1 MMRKNPF
8 SQNSPST
15 AAFLV
20 LAIAIG
26 ISFVIPFYF
35 MFVTSLKTND
45 QYLVQ
50 KLLPVFPLS
59 LENYRWAFDKQNIL
73 RNYTN
78 NLIILVGTLIPF
90 LLLVMTT
97 GFGIGKIEF
106 RGRRISLYLISAVMI
121 LPQMVLTV
129 PLYRELAQLRLLD
142 SRLGLILVYLAYFGP
157 YSAYL
162 MTTYFRDVPDTFIE
176 AALIDGATP
185 WHVFWHIMAPMAR
198 PMIMTVTIIASQQ
211 IWNELTFAL
220 ILIRS
225 SAQRTIMAAMA
236 LLSGQ
241 YGMGAVKSMA
251 MLFLA
256 SLPMLLIYLFFQ
268 RYIQQ
273 GVLAGG
279 IKE

>member
-1 MMRKNPF
+1 
-8 SQNSPST
+8 
-15 AAFLV
+15 
-20 LAIAIG
+20 
-26 ISFVIPFYF
+26 
-35 MFVTSLKTND
+35 
-45 QYLVQ
+45 
-50 KLLPVFPLS
+50 
-59 LENYRWAFDKQNIL
+59 
-73 RNYTN
+73 
-78 NLIILVGTLIPF
+78 
-90 LLLVMTT
+90 
-97 GFGIGKIEF
+97 
-106 RGRRISLYLISAVMI
+106 
-121 LPQMVLTV
+121 
-129 PLYRELAQLRLLD
+129 
-142 SRLGLILVYLAYFGP
+142 
-157 YSAYL
+157 

>member
-1 MMRKNPF
+1 MTTRNKPAKIF
-8 SQNSPST
+8 I
-15 AAFLV
+15 FLV
-20 LAIAIG
+20 ILF
-26 ISFVIPFYF
+26 ISLGFLLPFYF
-35 MFVTSLKTND
+35 MIVTSLKTGD
-45 QYLVQ
+45 QYLSQ
-50 KLLPVFPLS
+50 KILPMIPFTM
-59 LENYRWAFDKQNIL
+59 ENYQWAFEKQDIL
-73 RNYTN
+73 LNYMN
-78 NLIILVGTLIPF
+78 NVIILVGTLIPF

-97 GFGIGKIEF
+97 GFGIGKIQF
-106 RGRRISLYLISAVMI
+106 PGRIFSLYLISAVMI

-129 PLYRELAQLRLLD
+129 PLYRELAQLKLLD
-142 SRLGLILVYLAYFGP
+142 SIPGLILIYLAYFGP

-176 AALIDGATP
+176 AALIDGANP
-185 WHVFWHIMAPMAR
+185 WRVFWHIMAPMAR
-198 PMIMTVTIIASQQ
+198 PMIITVTIIASQQ

-225 SAQRTIMAAMA
+225 SGKRTIMAAMA

-241 YGMGAVKSMA
+241 YGMETVKSMA
-251 MLFLA
+251 MLLLA

>member
-1 MMRKNPF
+1 MSLHPITRRNAVKY
-8 SQNSPST
+8 T
-15 AAFLV
+15 FLV
-20 LAIAIG
+20 LIIIIG
-26 ISFVIPFYF
+26 ISFIIPFYF
-35 MFVTSLKTND
+35 MFVTSFKTSD

-50 KLLPVFPLS
+50 KLLPTFPLS
-59 LENYRWAFDKQNIL
+59 LENYRWAFEKQKIL
-73 RNYTN
+73 LNYVN
-78 NLIILVGTLIPF
+78 NLIILVGTLVPF

-97 GFGIGKIEF
+97 GFYIGKIQF
-106 RGRRISLYLISAVMI
+106 PGRRLSLYLISAVMI

-129 PLYRELAQLRLLD
+129 PLYRELAQIRLLD

-185 WHVFWHIMAPMAR
+185 WHVFWHIMTPMAR
-198 PMIMTVTIIASQQ
+198 PMIMTVIIIASQQ

-225 SAQRTIMAAMA
+225 SVQRTIMAAMA

>member
-1 MMRKNPF
+1 
-8 SQNSPST
+8 
-15 AAFLV
+15 
-20 LAIAIG
+20 
-26 ISFVIPFYF
+26 
-35 MFVTSLKTND
+35 
-45 QYLVQ
+45 
-50 KLLPVFPLS
+50 
-59 LENYRWAFDKQNIL
+59 
-73 RNYTN
+73 
-78 NLIILVGTLIPF
+78 
-90 LLLVMTT
+90 MTT
-97 GFGIGKIEF
+97 GFYIGKIQF
-106 RGRRISLYLISAVMI
+106 PGRRLSLYLISAVMI

-129 PLYRELAQLRLLD
+129 PLYRELAQIRLLD

-185 WHVFWHIMAPMAR
+185 WHVFWHIMTPMAR
-198 PMIMTVTIIASQQ
+198 PMIMTVIIIASQQ

-225 SAQRTIMAAMA
+225 SVQRTIMAAMA

>member
-1 MMRKNPF
+1 MMRRNPIK
-8 SQNSPST
+8 QNSPS
-15 AAFLV
+15 AVAFLV

-45 QYLVQ
+45 QYLIQ

-211 IWNELTFAL
+211 IWNELTFATHSDQEFSPENYHGGDGAFK
-220 ILIRS
+220 RS
-225 SAQRTIMAAMA
+225 VRDGGSEVHGHAVSCIPAHAANLS
-236 LLSGQ
+236 LLP
-241 YGMGAVKSMA
+241 A
-251 MLFLA
+251 
-256 SLPMLLIYLFFQ
+256 IYP
-268 RYIQQ
+268 
-273 GVLAGG
+273 AGCPCWG
-279 IKE
+279 H

>member
-1 MMRKNPF
+1 
-8 SQNSPST
+8 
-15 AAFLV
+15 
-20 LAIAIG
+20 
-26 ISFVIPFYF
+26 

-45 QYLVQ
+45 QYLIQ

-157 YSAYL
+157 YS
-162 MTTYFRDVPDTFIE
+162 
-176 AALIDGATP
+176 TP
-185 WHVFWHIMAPMAR
+185 P
-198 PMIMTVTIIASQQ
+198 T
-211 IWNELTFAL
+211 
-220 ILIRS
+220 
-225 SAQRTIMAAMA
+225 
-236 LLSGQ
+236 
-241 YGMGAVKSMA
+241 
-251 MLFLA
+251 
-256 SLPMLLIYLFFQ
+256 
-268 RYIQQ
+268 
-273 GVLAGG
+273 
-279 IKE
+279 